1 MCKKSQM
8 KPLVYSALERQVQ
21 SVKEKSLDEYLTNDH
36 HNISMLQNK
45 NDFKR
50 QEISYTPRYAFFD
63 KFQDNQ
69 EAIVRITE
77 ILSPS
82 HFYVNI
88 FKFEEQLRR
97 LELDLKKEY
106 EENLKASSM
115 EFKHNLGQI
124 FICKWNEDKYHRVQL
139 INEEEIFFVSYL
151 YTGAPEPGGGGPL
164 ELGIYRV
171 KISKIRKTS
180 IFLLVGPP

>member
-1 MCKKSQM
+1 MT
-8 KPLVYSALERQVQ
+8 YSALERQVQ
-21 SVKEKSLDEYLTNDH
+21 SLKEKSLDEYLNNDH
-36 HNISMLQNK
+36 SNISMLQKQNA
-45 NDFKR
+45 FKR
-50 QEISYTPRYAFFD
+50 QEISSSPRYAFFD

-69 EAIVRITE
+69 ESIVRITE

-115 EFKHNLGQI
+115 EFKHILGQVY
-124 FICKWNEDKYHRVQL
+124 ICKWSEDNYHRVQV
-139 INEEEIFFVSYL
+139 INEEEIFFVSNTYIL
-151 YTGAPEPGGGGPL
+151 KHSAVKNPSIIIHSQPL
-164 ELGIYRV
+164 IQ
-171 KISKIRKTS
+171 SRK
-180 IFLLVGPP
+180 